1 MMSGRTGVNMTGEAV
16 ANAGKSTKNP
26 STDINITV
34 SAGDGLAA
42 RVDAS
47 NRASSVASGEA
58 DYDSMS
64 TTNRWGVTHSTT
76 PGTFSITSGGGQ

>member
-1 MMSGRTGVNMTGEAV
+1 MSGRTGVNMTGEAV
-16 ANAGKSTKNP
+16 ANAGKATKNP

-47 NRASSVASGEA
+47 NRASSVASGES

-64 TTNRWGVTHSTT
+64 TTNRWGVTHSTP
-76 PGTFSITSGGGQ
+76 PGTFSITSDSG